1 MGFFTVDKFGFPVPG
16 GTYTNLPPGPWSQE
30 VVGGGG
36 PGAAGMEFPQDALRA
51 LSAPPSSAGGMEAS
65 QAKMRAARDMSG
77 FDPGMGQ
84 ARLSPQEEEQMRRMF
99 EMRQRMME
107 QMRMRAERDWSGM
120 AQMGGFAG
128 PKEGMPMPQ
137 LPKADFYGPQSRM
150 QPQQVEE
157 VMQQQSLPRGG
168 Y

>member
-1 MGFFTVDKFGFPVPG
+1 
-16 GTYTNLPPGPWSQE
+16 
-30 VVGGGG
+30 
-36 PGAAGMEFPQDALRA
+36 
-51 LSAPPSSAGGMEAS
+51 MEAS

-137 LPKADFYGPQSRM
+137 LPKADFYVPQLPKADFYGPQSRM